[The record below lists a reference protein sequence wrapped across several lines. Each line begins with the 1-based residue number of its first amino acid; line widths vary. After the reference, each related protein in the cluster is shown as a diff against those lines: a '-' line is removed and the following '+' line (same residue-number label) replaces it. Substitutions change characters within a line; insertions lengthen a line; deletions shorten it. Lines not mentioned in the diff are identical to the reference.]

1 MEMIAG
7 RLRRLRLVVRTPTRS
22 QTQQVAQS
30 ILISNHLLSISDCCN
45 IIMHITITF
54 SLQMKV
60 ANCRLKGGF
69 IYMRGVFIRCPTPI
83 LVDFFDLIIF
93 LKFVSMKFVR
103 VKYHAVHQ
111 VPN

>member
-7 RLRRLRLVVRTPTRS
+7 RLRRLRLVVRTQARS

-54 SLQMKV
+54 SLQIKV
-60 ANCRLKGGF
+60 
-69 IYMRGVFIRCPTPI
+69 
-83 LVDFFDLIIF
+83 
-93 LKFVSMKFVR
+93 
-103 VKYHAVHQ
+103 VKDSKCQ
-111 VPN
+111 GQ